1 MGSLLIMMNINHEDY
16 MRIALEEAQMA
27 YNKREV
33 PVGAVIVHE
42 GEIIGR
48 GHNLRETT
56 QNPTTHA
63 EMIAIEQASE
73 HLKSFRLENCTM
85 YVTLEPCVMCSGAIV
100 LSRVTRVVYGASD
113 PKGGTAGSLMNLLE
127 EPRFNHR
134 VLVTRGIL
142 EAECSHM
149 LKSFF
154 RLLRTEK

>member
-1 MGSLLIMMNINHEDY
+1 MTNTKHEAY
-16 MRIALEEAQMA
+16 MRIALAEAQMA
-27 YNKREV
+27 YDKREV
-33 PVGAVIVHE
+33 PVGAVIVHA

-63 EMIAIEQASE
+63 EMIAIEQASAR
-73 HLKSFRLENCTM
+73 LKSFRLEECTM
-85 YVTLEPCVMCSGAIV
+85 YITLEPCVMCSGAIV
-100 LSRVTRVVYGASD
+100 LSRVDSVVYGASD

-134 VLVTRGIL
+134 VSVTRGIL
-142 EAECSHM
+142 EEECSQM

-154 RLLRTEK
+154 RLLRAQK